1 MTLWPARATFTL
13 LLGINL
19 ASLTCIQKILNWQN
33 HLPDPISHKYLLH
46 CLTTWS
52 QLQPQVSKNAIQEQE
67 RSSPERAMIGN
78 SSYPCWIARQNSWGD
93 VLISPGPGGP
103 AGRLGERH
111 SFAVYLHRNFVFT
124 GLAAIG
130 MKFYLCSKVTDQCNR
145 NLKYEIRLCP
155 RPPPPHSVNSN
166 SYRVGSIRSF
176 EVEKKDENGK
186 KINPPLFVF
195 LKIKLI
201 CTRT

>member
-19 ASLTCIQKILNWQN
+19 ASLTWIQILNWQN

-52 QLQPQVSKNAIQEQE
+52 QLQSQVSKNTIQEQE

-78 SSYPCWIARQNSWGD
+78 SSYPCQIARQNSWGD

-103 AGRLGERH
+103 AGRLGERR

-145 NLKYEIRLCP
+145 NLKYEILLCP
-155 RPPPPHSVNSN
+155 PPHHSVNSN

-176 EVEKKDENGK
+176 EVERKDENGK
-186 KINPPLFVF
+186 NPTPPFLFS
-195 LKIKLI
+195 
-201 CTRT
+201 